1 MPDLAMPENASLLG
15 EIAPF
20 SGRTY
25 STQWS
30 RSHSESKEAKAILP
44 SSPPWGSTEEQEVE
58 EEEREEE
65 EECRVR
71 DLLKGV
77 GLGAPLCAVAPPPP
91 SFLALLVQKYKY

>member
-1 MPDLAMPENASLLG
+1 MPENASLLG

-20 SGRTY
+20 GGRTY

-30 RSHSESKEAKAILP
+30 RSQREGKEAKATLP
-44 SSPPWGSTEEQEVE
+44 SPPPWGSTEEQEL
-58 EEEREEE
+58 EE

-77 GLGAPLCAVAPPPP
+77 GLGAPLWAVAPSPT
-91 SFLALLVQKYKY
+91 FLVLVVQKYKY